1 MASAGRA
8 LPNYRTREMY
18 VHSGLEKQQ
27 CSAFVQD
34 IQLIPREAQVFS
46 ICSTDAAAAA
56 RDELLPVT
64 TTIADQR
71 AGGAAAAAVWI
82 CVAQQTHGPT
92 MDKGNDAGPLL
103 PSTPTVQQH
112 THIVKTQQDQQARP
126 TNTTTRSV
134 LVQEMQP
141 EINGP
146 SEEAPHKFIPFTI
159 RGFVSS
165 VREADL
171 RQTWPFTEA
180 LLRWRTQCRG
190 DQPGIL
196 PPLHS
201 DSNSSSSFSSVL
213 RSTTFF
219 KLRTSSS
226 IYSTPESACLR
237 SDDDAADL
245 VADSSI
251 PHRAAAGEVITTRD
265 HKSPDKFYGAAAR
278 ILKDQQ
284 EQLAAEIQ
292 TGTFLK
298 LRGSGSSQEQV
309 VEEEAAASG
318 TALGKVPAPS
328 VRRSCAAAATT
339 VVCGKP
345 LVAADSYSASAM
357 RLRGH
362 GRGSV
367 VAATV
372 VAGIRSSSSV
382 AEAAASVAT
391 NRVTLLQEAPKVHEG
406 AAAAPNLHG
415 MEQQLVCK
423 AEHLVGSSGNRADG
437 IEKLRAICGDQDGGQ
452 SAAGDRHEDQR
463 DHLTVEVNQ
472 ASLQAVPVGTINNH
486 HDDSRW
492 DRTREEATPPGVVVD
507 STAARERGL
516 ETSTAALDSG
526 VVAEEVPPAA
536 IVVDDQSRLVSL
548 NHSESSGVAHGPKK
562 SLAADHGPR
571 SIQSPAA
578 AAAAP
583 HESVRIAIDKSSA
596 QIIRSLSLHQ
606 GSSAAETPTARSA
619 GQLAG
624 PAAVASTTVPGT
636 SMGSGEELGSCPVCR
651 VFTSSSNT
659 ALNAHI
665 DQCLVNAPSA
675 AANSMDDNDR
685 LHPTQSLQQA
695 AAAHGSR
702 AAQPKFKVKTQKK
715 RSLAVL
721 CAFAPR
727 RDLEAEEE
735 SGHES
740 GRSASRESSPAEG
753 AASEPVQRES
763 GIRRQPRTAFAL
775 RGAASAAAAAPKKSV
790 RTGSTVEASTDR
802 SLGFIGISNP
812 GNQCRPPAAKQQHRR
827 LSSDSAKLPNQQ
839 PGESN
844 KQPLSDCI
852 EQRAAESEIQTKR
865 KRRKLPSGKQ
875 QPANSI
881 IPAGNVCTDS
891 KKSSTSSSKELI
903 PGLDSQ
909 LQKKNSVAGYEAAGS
924 GHEQEVAAITSFP
937 AEVLPISSS
946 KRSNKVQA
954 KLELCSSNEK
964 VDDSCRSS
972 SRPAKPVVKGKR
984 NLQEPEEV
992 NDGSQVQVAAM
1003 DVVDQSLAT
1012 RPTKL
1017 SEHGAATTHELL
1029 NGKGMSAVLG
1039 MHITSGLHKFS
1050 GKKQLQAA
1058 APPAAASGTT
1068 LVSESMSLQQQQK
1081 KAASLSSKAVSKQ
1094 GEPDHKMEQQQQEQQ
1109 QQQKTTNSITSLK
1122 LLPARK
1128 KNKAAHGGGE
1138 SLSVF
1143 QTSSMRPPPPAAG
1156 LASKTC
1162 DSPPPPH
1169 PARKEKL
1176 KRKRPFLGY
1185 TEKEAP
1191 HLMSRSNAILREV
1204 LGLKQHFGEATN
1216 IGSCLTTNLQSEFN
1230 SEAGGFKA
1238 LSLQL
1243 PDIVTSSANITTAT
1257 SQKRVLEN
1265 VCNDDDDD
1273 AAAKD
1278 LLQEADRGG
1287 AHVALESPAN
1297 LESQC
1302 CNTAGVLQERSEEE
1316 GQKLL
1321 GESEQTQEDHHA
1333 HQGSKSNLDIIGE
1346 SQQKQEEDH
1355 HTHQGKKSNLD
1366 IIGESQQKQE
1376 EDHHT
1381 HQGKKSN
1388 LDIIGESQQK
1398 QEEDHHAHQGKKSNL
1413 DIVGESEQT
1422 QEDCHAH
1429 QGKKNLNIIGDLQGA
1444 AHIAIMQTHEE
1455 DSSLKPAVDSNS
1467 CCRRR
1472 RMQTQKASKRKT
1484 SVKDAAG
1491 EPPPARKTIGLP
1503 ARGPGGRF
1511 ISTKSLKKSREDS
1524 PNAAAVA
1531 ASSNKIIA
1539 LESEVLD
1546 LPAASSGVPAASIS
1560 IQNSISVL
1568 DLPAASSGV
1577 PAASTSIQNSISVL
1591 DLPAAS
1597 SGVPAA
1603 STSIQNSISV
1613 LDLPAASSGEPAAST
1628 SIQNSISDHECP
1640 ATTDHH
1646 QNSAD
1651 EILRSDVVF
1660 DVVIPE
1666 TTISDSADGEKNARF
1681 LSGGVRGSSSI
1692 EPIIEEAHDQAA
1704 SDVHPLVVLQKET
1717 ILPSPVCGSKSA
1729 ATTDAFCKG
1738 SSSTLANTL
1747 GVIGV
1752 KAGNNNNSSSSSS
1765 NPVVV
1770 VVVPLDQQLQTS
1782 ESKKLSPNSDVV
1794 EVVSEGEEDNDEDD
1808 ARVTKLP
1815 GWMLAAMMEQQQQ
1828 VTAQDTSQEQK
1839 HHASTLDLQ
1848 MRGQERSTVAS
1859 VSPPCLCDHEQEGL
1873 IINSHGDDERVI
1885 NSHGCDQDPSSM
1897 VRLFGNPVLRL
1908 MGRNVLV
1915 PKGSDLN
1922 VGVMVGQKQQQFADF
1937 SQQLLLSDHENL
1949 KGRETVDTL
1958 TGVRIATNVLESS
1971 DPADIEETINGRVPV
1986 ARSLEGNPVCNDHDR
2001 ALSDTATNAKVVVLW
2016 QAGDANQHV
2025 KLGSSECT
2033 LDLQLQHSWNVTDS
2047 RKARGFAHN
2056 AEEWQAENYLEGG
2069 GLDHATTDLGSSSMS
2084 RSHGDQPRGI
2094 SVTTWKT
2101 KGFKSRQ
2108 PPSSGAH
2115 EVIVI
2120 DDLQPLSTTDSPPE
2134 EATPLRR
2141 HDQELL
2147 AIEALMKAGAL
2158 RQLPSELDEQASNLA
2173 PDARGPVME
2182 LDCSRITQL
2191 SGIHQ
2196 NHDLFVELRKL
2207 GLVPAM
2213 HVNPQQSLD
2222 FTSVPLHEDLCDTIG
2237 DHRSMSNHKAIA
2249 QVPNPHRQCIATTA
2263 VTPCGLSESSCPT
2276 KAGPLPA
2283 KLSPSGGGGG
2293 GGSAQHLLPPWLLA
2307 AKKQTAAQMAT
2318 NLIVLDDDDDD
2329 DDDDTTVD
2337 EPPAPS
2343 RAWKRFPH
2351 VPQGASSATCST
2363 STSGSCRAPRMAHAR
2378 CHSATP
2384 PSPVAARSIAAPV
2397 TKFRSLQAAGAP
2409 PSPSL
2414 LLQNSSVLRQ
2424 AGGLKAASSTHG
2436 VNLGFSSLG
2445 LREISSSGSM
2455 MPSLRSNERWNWQE
2469 SPSVVD
2475 IVSPGDSPACRDHL
2489 DTTSARIL
2497 GRSLEAPVAF
2507 LDATHSSNSQ
2517 LETLRLLDCLDF
2529 EQPIGDTGMH
2539 VATKKVSTHELAT
2552 TGRSS
2557 LTTAPTRWQDVPAQ
2571 GTPADDFRHHEAD
2584 SSCTAPLDSCSIHIQ
2599 QQPISQWHQSSRA
2612 AALSAGTSSTTL
2624 AFQSAGS
2631 FKLADQATR
2640 APSPSSM
2647 RMTIDQAP
2655 SLPDEASSIGWSLP
2669 LHRPEANCTRAL
2681 MSGNDNIVS
2690 FSNTTT
2696 IKEQIASSSGHVK
2709 QQQQQPPHLSANC
2722 SNANMIP
2729 DLMTMT
2735 PLGKQVARNAFY
2747 REKQLLLPMDSS
2759 NAQPNA
2765 AASMKTGG
2773 NFNSGICQTN
2783 V

>member
-1 MASAGRA
+1 MTSAGRA
-8 LPNYRTREMY
+8 LPNYRTREMLY

-103 PSTPTVQQH
+103 LSTPTVQQH
-112 THIVKTQQDQQARP
+112 THVVKTQQDQQVRP

-134 LVQEMQP
+134 PVQEMQP

-146 SEEAPHKFIPFTI
+146 SEEAPHKFMPFTI

-201 DSNSSSSFSSVL
+201 DSNSSSSSFSSVL

-226 IYSTPESACLR
+226 IYSIPESACLR

-245 VADSSI
+245 VANYSI
-251 PHRAAAGEVITTRD
+251 PHTVAASEEVITTRD
-265 HKSPDKFYGAAAR
+265 HKSPDSFYGAAAR
-278 ILKDQQ
+278 NLKDQQ
-284 EQLAAEIQ
+284 QQLAAEIQ
-292 TGTFLK
+292 TDTFLK

-318 TALGKVPAPS
+318 TALGKVPARS
-328 VRRSCAAAATT
+328 VRRSCAAVATT

-391 NRVTLLQEAPKVHEG
+391 NRVTLLQDAPELVHEG

-437 IEKLRAICGDQDGGQ
+437 IEKLRAICGDQDGVQ
-452 SAAGDRHEDQR
+452 SSGGDRHEDQR

-472 ASLQAVPVGTINNH
+472 ASLQVVPVDTINNH
-486 HDDSRW
+486 DDDSRR

-516 ETSTAALDSG
+516 EASTAGLDSG

-536 IVVDDQSRLVSL
+536 IVVDDQSRLFSL
-548 NHSESSGVAHGPKK
+548 KHSESSGVAHGPKK

-596 QIIRSLSLHQ
+596 QMMRSLSLQQ
-606 GSSAAETPTARSA
+606 GSSAAETTTARSA

-659 ALNAHI
+659 ALNVHI
-665 DQCLVNAPSA
+665 DQCLVNTPSA

-802 SLGFIGISNP
+802 SIGFIGISNP

-839 PGESN
+839 PGESG
-844 KQPLSDCI
+844 KRPLSDCI

-891 KKSSTSSSKELI
+891 KKSSTSSSAELM

-909 LQKKNSVAGYEAAGS
+909 LQKKNSIAGSEAAGS
-924 GHEQEVAAITSFP
+924 GQDQEVAPVTSFP

-946 KRSNKVQA
+946 KRSNKIQA
-954 KLELCSSNEK
+954 KLELCNSNEK

-1003 DVVDQSLAT
+1003 EVVDQLLAT

-1017 SEHGAATTHELL
+1017 SEPGAATTDELL
-1029 NGKGMSAVLG
+1029 NGKEMPGVLG
-1039 MHITSGLHKFS
+1039 MHITSGLHNFS

-1081 KAASLSSKAVSKQ
+1081 KAASLSSKAASKQ

-1109 QQQKTTNSITSLK
+1109 QQQKTTHGITSLE

-1128 KNKAAHGGGE
+1128 KNKVVHGGGE

-1143 QTSSMRPPPPAAG
+1143 QKSSMRPPPPAAG

-1162 DSPPPPH
+1162 DSPRPPPH

-1176 KRKRPFLGY
+1176 KRKRPFQGY
-1185 TEKEAP
+1185 TKKEAP

-1216 IGSCLTTNLQSEFN
+1216 IGSCLTTNLQSELN
-1230 SEAGGFKA
+1230 SEAAGSKA

-1243 PDIVTSSANITTAT
+1243 PDIVTSSANITTAA

-1278 LLQEADRGG
+1278 LLQEVDRGG

-1302 CNTAGVLQERSEEE
+1302 CSTAGVLQESSEVE

-1333 HQGSKSNLDIIGE
+1333 HQGRKSNLDIIGE

-1355 HTHQGKKSNLD
+1355 HA
-1366 IIGESQQKQE
+1366 
-1376 EDHHT
+1376 

-1413 DIVGESEQT
+1413 DIIGESQQKQVDDHHAHQGKKSNLDIIGESQQT
-1422 QEDCHAH
+1422 REDCHAH

-1444 AHIAIMQTHEE
+1444 GHIAVMQTHEE
-1455 DSSLKPAVDSNS
+1455 DSSLKPAVDSSS
-1467 CCRRR
+1467 CCRRHH
-1472 RMQTQKASKRKT
+1472 MQTQKASKRKT

-1511 ISTKSLKKSREDS
+1511 ISTKSLKKSRDDS

-1546 LPAASSGVPAASIS
+1546 LPAASSGIPAASTG

-1577 PAASTSIQNSISVL
+1577 PAASTSIQNSIS
-1591 DLPAAS
+1591 DR
-1597 SGVPAA
+1597 
-1603 STSIQNSISV
+1603 
-1613 LDLPAASSGEPAAST
+1613 
-1628 SIQNSISDHECP
+1628 ECP

-1651 EILRSDVVF
+1651 EILQSDVVV
-1660 DVVIPE
+1660 DVVPE
-1666 TTISDSADGEKNARF
+1666 TTISDSADGEKNTRF
-1681 LSGGVRGSSSI
+1681 LSGGVGGSSSI

-1704 SDVHPLVVLQKET
+1704 SDVYPLVVHQKET
-1717 ILPSPVCGSKSA
+1717 ISPSPVCVSKSA
-1729 ATTDAFCKG
+1729 PTTDAFCKG
-1738 SSSTLANTL
+1738 SSSTLANTP

-1752 KAGNNNNSSSSSS
+1752 KAGNNNSSSNSS

-1794 EVVSEGEEDNDEDD
+1794 EVVSEGEEDDDEDD

-1815 GWMLAAMMEQQQQ
+1815 RWMLAAMMEQQHQA
-1828 VTAQDTSQEQK
+1828 TAQDTSQEQK
-1839 HHASTLDLQ
+1839 HQASKVDLQ

-1859 VSPPCLCDHEQEGL
+1859 VSHPCTCDHEQEGL
-1873 IINSHGDDERVI
+1873 IINSHGDDGQVI
-1885 NSHGCDQDPSSM
+1885 NSHGSDRDPSSM

-1915 PKGSDLN
+1915 PKESDLN

-1949 KGRETVDTL
+1949 KGQETVDTL
-1958 TGVRIATNVLESS
+1958 TGVGIATNVLESS
-1971 DPADIEETINGRVPV
+1971 DPADVEETINGSVPV

-2001 ALSDTATNAKVVVLW
+2001 ALSDTATTAKVVVLW

-2025 KLGSSECT
+2025 KLGSSECI
-2033 LDLQLQHSWNVTDS
+2033 LDLQLQHSWNVTAS

-2056 AEEWQAENYLEGG
+2056 AEEWQAENSLEGG
-2069 GLDHATTDLGSSSMS
+2069 RLDHATTDLGSSSMS
-2084 RSHGDQPRGI
+2084 RPHGDQPRGI
-2094 SVTTWKT
+2094 GVTTWKT

-2108 PPSSGAH
+2108 PPSPGAH

-2120 DDLQPLSTTDSPPE
+2120 DDLQPLSTTDPPPE
-2134 EATPLRR
+2134 EANPLRR

-2158 RQLPSELDEQASNLA
+2158 RQLPPELDEQASNLA
-2173 PDARGPVME
+2173 PGARGPVME

-2249 QVPNPHRQCIATTA
+2249 QVPNPHRQCTATTA

-2283 KLSPSGGGGG
+2283 KLSPSGGAG

-2318 NLIVLDDDDDD
+2318 NLIVLDDDDDN

-2343 RAWKRFPH
+2343 RAWKRFPR
-2351 VPQGASSATCST
+2351 VQQGGSSATCST
-2363 STSGSCRAPRMAHAR
+2363 STSGSCRAPRMAHVQ

-2384 PSPVAARSIAAPV
+2384 PLPVAARSIAAPV
-2397 TKFRSLQAAGAP
+2397 TKLRSLQAVGAP
-2409 PSPSL
+2409 PSQSL

-2424 AGGLKAASSTHG
+2424 AGGLKAASSSHG
-2436 VNLGFSSLG
+2436 VNLGFLSLG
-2445 LREISSSGSM
+2445 LEGDISISGTM

-2469 SPSVVD
+2469 SPSIVD
-2475 IVSPGDSPACRDHL
+2475 IVSPEDSPACRDHL

-2529 EQPIGDTGMH
+2529 EQPMRDTGMH
-2539 VATKKVSTHELAT
+2539 VATKKASTHEPAT

-2557 LTTAPTRWQDVPAQ
+2557 LTTAQTRWQDVPAQ
-2571 GTPADDFRHHEAD
+2571 GTSADDFRHHEAD
-2584 SSCTAPLDSCSIHIQ
+2584 SSCTAPLESCSIHIQ
-2599 QQPISQWHQSSRA
+2599 QQPISQWHQSSTA

-2631 FKLADQATR
+2631 FKLPDQATR
-2640 APSPSSM
+2640 APSSSSM
-2647 RMTIDQAP
+2647 RLTMDQAP
-2655 SLPDEASSIGWSLP
+2655 SPPDEASSMGWSLL

-2696 IKEQIASSSGHVK
+2696 IKEQIASPSGHVK

-2722 SNANMIP
+2722 SNTNMIP

-2759 NAQPNA
+2759 SAQPNA

>member
-1 MASAGRA
+1 
-8 LPNYRTREMY
+8 
-18 VHSGLEKQQ
+18 
-27 CSAFVQD
+27 
-34 IQLIPREAQVFS
+34 
-46 ICSTDAAAAA
+46 
-56 RDELLPVT
+56 
-64 TTIADQR
+64 
-71 AGGAAAAAVWI
+71 
-82 CVAQQTHGPT
+82 
-92 MDKGNDAGPLL
+92 
-103 PSTPTVQQH
+103 
-112 THIVKTQQDQQARP
+112 
-126 TNTTTRSV
+126 
-134 LVQEMQP
+134 
-141 EINGP
+141 
-146 SEEAPHKFIPFTI
+146 
-159 RGFVSS
+159 
-165 VREADL
+165 
-171 RQTWPFTEA
+171 
-180 LLRWRTQCRG
+180 
-190 DQPGIL
+190 
-196 PPLHS
+196 
-201 DSNSSSSFSSVL
+201 
-213 RSTTFF
+213 
-219 KLRTSSS
+219 
-226 IYSTPESACLR
+226 
-237 SDDDAADL
+237 
-245 VADSSI
+245 
-251 PHRAAAGEVITTRD
+251 
-265 HKSPDKFYGAAAR
+265 
-278 ILKDQQ
+278 
-284 EQLAAEIQ
+284 
-292 TGTFLK
+292 
-298 LRGSGSSQEQV
+298 
-309 VEEEAAASG
+309 
-318 TALGKVPAPS
+318 
-328 VRRSCAAAATT
+328 
-339 VVCGKP
+339 
-345 LVAADSYSASAM
+345 
-357 RLRGH
+357 
-362 GRGSV
+362 
-367 VAATV
+367 
-372 VAGIRSSSSV
+372 
-382 AEAAASVAT
+382 
-391 NRVTLLQEAPKVHEG
+391 
-406 AAAAPNLHG
+406 
-415 MEQQLVCK
+415 
-423 AEHLVGSSGNRADG
+423 
-437 IEKLRAICGDQDGGQ
+437 
-452 SAAGDRHEDQR
+452 
-463 DHLTVEVNQ
+463 
-472 ASLQAVPVGTINNH
+472 
-486 HDDSRW
+486 
-492 DRTREEATPPGVVVD
+492 
-507 STAARERGL
+507 
-516 ETSTAALDSG
+516 
-526 VVAEEVPPAA
+526 
-536 IVVDDQSRLVSL
+536 
-548 NHSESSGVAHGPKK
+548 
-562 SLAADHGPR
+562 
-571 SIQSPAA
+571 
-578 AAAAP
+578 
-583 HESVRIAIDKSSA
+583 
-596 QIIRSLSLHQ
+596 
-606 GSSAAETPTARSA
+606 
-619 GQLAG
+619 
-624 PAAVASTTVPGT
+624 
-636 SMGSGEELGSCPVCR
+636 
-651 VFTSSSNT
+651 
-659 ALNAHI
+659 
-665 DQCLVNAPSA
+665 
-675 AANSMDDNDR
+675 
-685 LHPTQSLQQA
+685 
-695 AAAHGSR
+695 
-702 AAQPKFKVKTQKK
+702 
-715 RSLAVL
+715 
-721 CAFAPR
+721 
-727 RDLEAEEE
+727 
-735 SGHES
+735 
-740 GRSASRESSPAEG
+740 
-753 AASEPVQRES
+753 
-763 GIRRQPRTAFAL
+763 
-775 RGAASAAAAAPKKSV
+775 
-790 RTGSTVEASTDR
+790 
-802 SLGFIGISNP
+802 
-812 GNQCRPPAAKQQHRR
+812 
-827 LSSDSAKLPNQQ
+827 
-839 PGESN
+839 
-844 KQPLSDCI
+844 
-852 EQRAAESEIQTKR
+852 
-865 KRRKLPSGKQ
+865 
-875 QPANSI
+875 
-881 IPAGNVCTDS
+881 
-891 KKSSTSSSKELI
+891 
-903 PGLDSQ
+903 
-909 LQKKNSVAGYEAAGS
+909 
-924 GHEQEVAAITSFP
+924 
-937 AEVLPISSS
+937 
-946 KRSNKVQA
+946 
-954 KLELCSSNEK
+954 
-964 VDDSCRSS
+964 
-972 SRPAKPVVKGKR
+972 
-984 NLQEPEEV
+984 
-992 NDGSQVQVAAM
+992 M

-1029 NGKGMSAVLG
+1029 NGKGMSGVLG
-1039 MHITSGLHKFS
+1039 MHITAGLHKFS

-1068 LVSESMSLQQQQK
+1068 LVSVSMSLQQQQK
-1081 KAASLSSKAVSKQ
+1081 KAASLSSKAASKQ

-1138 SLSVF
+1138 SLSVS
-1143 QTSSMRPPPPAAG
+1143 QTSSMRPPPAAG
-1156 LASKTC
+1156 LASKTR
-1162 DSPPPPH
+1162 DSPPPPPPPPPPH

-1216 IGSCLTTNLQSEFN
+1216 IGSCLTTNLQSELN
-1230 SEAGGFKA
+1230 SEAARFKA

-1243 PDIVTSSANITTAT
+1243 PDIVTNSANITTAT
-1257 SQKRVLEN
+1257 SWKRVLEN
-1265 VCNDDDDD
+1265 VCNDDD
-1273 AAAKD
+1273 AAAND
-1278 LLQEADRGG
+1278 LLQEVDRGG

-1297 LESQC
+1297 LDPQC
-1302 CNTAGVLQERSEEE
+1302 CNTAGVLQDRSEVE

-1321 GESEQTQEDHHA
+1321 GESEQTREDHHA
-1333 HQGSKSNLDIIGE
+1333 HQGRKSNLDIIGE
-1346 SQQKQEEDH
+1346 P
-1355 HTHQGKKSNLD
+1355 
-1366 IIGESQQKQE
+1366 
-1376 EDHHT
+1376 
-1381 HQGKKSN
+1381 
-1388 LDIIGESQQK
+1388 QQK

-1413 DIVGESEQT
+1413 DIIGESQQT
-1422 QEDCHAH
+1422 QEDCHAR
-1429 QGKKNLNIIGDLQGA
+1429 QGKNLNIIGELQGA

-1455 DSSLKPAVDSNS
+1455 DSSLKPAVDSSS
-1467 CCRRR
+1467 CSRRR
-1472 RMQTQKASKRKT
+1472 HKQTQKASKRKT

-1511 ISTKSLKKSREDS
+1511 ISTKSLKKSQEDS

-1539 LESEVLD
+1539 LQSE
-1546 LPAASSGVPAASIS
+1546 
-1560 IQNSISVL
+1560 VL

-1603 STSIQNSISV
+1603 STSIQNSIS
-1613 LDLPAASSGEPAAST
+1613 
-1628 SIQNSISDHECP
+1628 DHECP

-1651 EILRSDVVF
+1651 EILQSDVVV
-1660 DVVIPE
+1660 DVVVPE
-1666 TTISDSADGEKNARF
+1666 TTISDSADGEKNTRY
-1681 LSGGVRGSSSI
+1681 LSGGVGGSSSI

-1704 SDVHPLVVLQKET
+1704 SDIYPLVVLQKET
-1717 ILPSPVCGSKSA
+1717 ISPSPVCGSKSA
-1729 ATTDAFCKG
+1729 ATTDAFCNG

-1747 GVIGV
+1747 GVIGA

-1782 ESKKLSPNSDVV
+1782 ESKNLSPNSDVV

-1828 VTAQDTSQEQK
+1828 ATAQDTSQEQK
-1839 HHASTLDLQ
+1839 HQASTLDLQ

-1859 VSPPCLCDHEQEGL
+1859 VSPPCSCDREQEGL
-1873 IINSHGDDERVI
+1873 IINSHGDDGRVI
-1885 NSHGCDQDPSSM
+1885 DSHGSDQDPSSM
-1897 VRLFGNPVLRL
+1897 VQLFGNPVLRL

-1915 PKGSDLN
+1915 PKESDLN
-1922 VGVMVGQKQQQFADF
+1922 VGVMVGKKQQQFTDF

-1949 KGRETVDTL
+1949 KGQETVDTL
-1958 TGVRIATNVLESS
+1958 TGVGIASNVLKSS
-1971 DPADIEETINGRVPV
+1971 DPADVEETINGSVPV

-2001 ALSDTATNAKVVVLW
+2001 ALSDSATNVKVVVLR
-2016 QAGDANQHV
+2016 QAGNANQHV

-2033 LDLQLQHSWNVTDS
+2033 LDLQLKHSWNVTAS
-2047 RKARGFAHN
+2047 MKARGFAHN
-2056 AEEWQAENYLEGG
+2056 AEEWQAENSLEGG

-2084 RSHGDQPRGI
+2084 RPHGDQPRGI
-2094 SVTTWKT
+2094 GVTTWKT

-2108 PPSSGAH
+2108 PPSPGAH

-2158 RQLPSELDEQASNLA
+2158 RQLPPDLDEQASNLA
-2173 PDARGPVME
+2173 PGARGPVME

-2191 SGIHQ
+2191 SGIDQ

-2249 QVPNPHRQCIATTA
+2249 QVPNPHRQCTATTA

-2293 GGSAQHLLPPWLLA
+2293 GTAQHLLPPWLLA

-2329 DDDDTTVD
+2329 DDDDDTTVD

-2351 VPQGASSATCST
+2351 VPQGGSPATCST
-2363 STSGSCRAPRMAHAR
+2363 STSGSCQAPRMPHAQ

-2414 LLQNSSVLRQ
+2414 LLQDSSVLRQ

-2436 VNLGFSSLG
+2436 VNLGLAG
-2445 LREISSSGSM
+2445 EISSSGTM
-2455 MPSLRSNERWNWQE
+2455 MPSFRSNERWNWQE

-2489 DTTSARIL
+2489 DTTSAQIL
-2497 GRSLEAPVAF
+2497 GRGLEAPVAF

-2529 EQPIGDTGMH
+2529 EQPMRDTEMH
-2539 VATKKVSTHELAT
+2539 VATKKASTHELAT

-2584 SSCTAPLDSCSIHIQ
+2584 SSCTAPLNSCSIHFQ

-2612 AALSAGTSSTTL
+2612 AALSAGTSSTTPV
-2624 AFQSAGS
+2624 FQSAGS

-2640 APSPSSM
+2640 APSSSSM
-2647 RMTIDQAP
+2647 RLTIDQAP
-2655 SLPDEASSIGWSLP
+2655 SLPDEASSMGWSLP
-2669 LHRPEANCTRAL
+2669 LPRPEANCTRAL

-2722 SNANMIP
+2722 SNTNMIP

-2765 AASMKTGG
+2765 AASVKTSG
-2773 NFNSGICQTN
+2773 NFNSGICQTD